1 MPTVILIR
9 HGRTAANAA
18 GVLAGWTP
26 GVFLDATGAQQ
37 AQDLGQR
44 LATVPLSAVLTSP
57 LERCQGTAAAVQAAA
72 APAVARADTQLDER
86 LGECHYG
93 TWTGQELTTLS
104 KDPLWP
110 VVQRHPSAMR
120 FPGPDGESL
129 AEMQHRA
136 VSAIRE
142 HDARIAQQHGPNSVW
157 AAVSHGDVIKAILA
171 DALGLHLD
179 GFQRIHVSPCSM
191 SIVQYTETRPF
202 IVRINDV
209 GSDLA
214 ALLPGSPA
222 TDGAASA
229 DAAVGGGA

>member
-9 HGRTAANAA
+9 HGRTPANTA
-18 GVLAGWTP
+18 GILAGWTS
-26 GVFLDATGAQQ
+26 GVPLDATGEQQ
-37 AQDLGQR
+37 AKDVGKR
-44 LATVPLSAVLTSP
+44 LATVPFSAVLTSP
-57 LERCQGTAAAVQAAA
+57 LERCLATAAAVQEAAS
-72 APAVARADTQLDER
+72 PEVSRPLTQVDER

-93 TWTGQELTTLS
+93 TWTGQELATLS

-142 HDARIAQQHGPNSVW
+142 HDALVAKEHGPSSVW
-157 AAVSHGDVIKAILA
+157 VAVSHGDVIKAILA

-209 GSDLA
+209 GSDLT
-214 ALLPGSPA
+214 ALRPGSPA
-222 TDGAASA
+222 ANGAASA